1 MAANSGQLLMCQP
14 DDGDEVLAMPE
25 GCKGGSVNKGA
36 RGGKREREARLV
48 AAASTEM
55 NCSLVAV
62 I

>member
-14 DDGDEVLAMPE
+14 DDGDEVPAMPE

-55 NCSLVAV
+55 N
-62 I
+62 